1 MMTWLIA
8 FSLCFAQSPSQTDI
22 VSVLEEQLAENEA
35 RLTLPDAPK
44 IYHLRYHFY
53 DMEQYDATAT
63 MGALLEES
71 TDPYQYLGIEVRVGD
86 HSFDNTGFGGWENGF
101 TGAWL
106 PEGLTPHAAQL
117 AAWRETDRAYKQAVE
132 HYARKRAQFEA
143 PEDYPG
149 DYTPLDPIQVALGRG
164 ETSDAD
170 LLRHRAKQLSLQM
183 SGDPSIHR
191 SEVHIGQ
198 ESGTH
203 WILDSTGT
211 RISRPV
217 QEATL
222 SAVIHIRTKD
232 GMLLTDQLLWSVRS
246 TKDLPSEQDMKSA
259 VQKMRD
265 HLIHLAEQPQV
276 TEEYVGPVV
285 FEGDAATD
293 VFRFLLLPQMEGT
306 PPEIPFDSFLG
317 DIGSRGNGKARLGR
331 RVLPPGW
338 TVVDDPGGN
347 LNHPS
352 AFQYDSEGSPA
363 SRVQSVDDGI
373 LRVPMMSRVP
383 RKDLRQTN
391 GHARGIERSR
401 LSGRVAQVAVT
412 PPRADSAAKLHKKAR
427 RIAESY
433 GRSGYYLV
441 TKLQE
446 NATRS
451 LGGMPSFSSGEDGT
465 VRLPIPVSVY
475 WVHSDGTRKE
485 LRGAR
490 FTGVQRWILR
500 DIVGAGRTTNRTFM
514 IPSSPGGGLYS
525 PTQGLPTLL
534 HAPSIL
540 VGEMELIPAPGDPK
554 SVPVLPHP
562 LSETTPD
569 AQTP

>member
-1 MMTWLIA
+1 MSLWFFIIG
-8 FSLCFAQSPSQTDI
+8 LCFGQTPMQSEI
-22 VSVLEEQLAENEA
+22 VTVLEEQLAENKA
-35 RLTLPDAPK
+35 RLHLTNAPEV
-44 IYHLRYHFY
+44 YHLRYHFY
-53 DMEQYDATAT
+53 DMEQYDATAA

-71 TDPYQYLGIEVRVGD
+71 TDPYQYLGVEVRVGD

-106 PEGLTPHAAQL
+106 PEGVTPHAASL

-132 HYARKRAQFEA
+132 QYARKRAQFVA

-149 DYTPLDPIQVALGRG
+149 DYTELAPIQAELGRG
-164 ETSDAD
+164 KSSDASI
-170 LLRHRAKQLSLQM
+170 LRARAQHLSNAL
-183 SGDPSIHR
+183 SGDPRIHR
-191 SEVHIGQ
+191 GEVHIGQ

-222 SAVIHIRTKD
+222 SAVIHVRTTD
-232 GMLLTDQLLWSVRS
+232 GMLLTDHRLWSAPNTEALPPEEDMVQEVRH
-246 TKDLPSEQDMKSA
+246 
-259 VQKMRD
+259 MRD
-265 HLIHLAEQPQV
+265 HLLSLADKPSV
-276 TEEYVGPVV
+276 SNEYVGPVL

-331 RVLPPGW
+331 RVLPTGW
-338 TVVDDPGGN
+338 TVVDDPQGN
-347 LNHPS
+347 PNHPS
-352 AFQYDSEGSPA
+352 AFAYDSEGSP
-363 SRVQSVDDGI
+363 SVTVQSIEDGI

-383 RKDLRQTN
+383 RKDLRETN

-401 LSGRVAQVAVT
+401 LNGRVAQVSI
-412 PPRADSAAKLHKKAR
+412 SAPHTASSKKLHKKAR

-433 GRSGYYLV
+433 GRTGYYLV

-446 NATRS
+446 NAARS

-475 WVHSDGTRKE
+475 WVDHTGTRTE

-490 FTGVQRWILR
+490 FTGVQRWVLR
-500 DIVGAGRTTNRTFM
+500 DIVSAGKMTSRTFM

-525 PTQGLPTLL
+525 PTQGLPTLI

-540 VGEMELIPAPGDPK
+540 VGEMELVPAPGDPK

-562 LSETTPD
+562 LSEADSDTNTP
-569 AQTP
+569 